1 MALSDIL
8 NKGACGLD
16 TQRGF
21 NTSKGCAI
29 PFKDITELWVT
40 PVGFEFDGT
49 REFNEAYVREV
60 QADGNLTV
68 LKNVQLFENQST
80 ENQFS
85 TSNRGFKELAI
96 EGIYEYKAHFEEDIW
111 FNTVLGSLE
120 GKRNKRVFL
129 VSNGSIFGTE
139 GATEKNYRGF
149 LAYSITRGIQMF
161 TQGTDAAKQYLEI
174 QFASKKEIDDRPVVL
189 SEDVLTFSTDD
200 IEPIVDVGLSFNI
213 QPVDGNSNLIVNAVN
228 TRGSEELSV
237 NGLEFNVTV
246 NDSLLQ
252 GIVPS
257 NNESP
262 YQIPLLM
269 TILSAG
275 DVVTVEL
282 RGVVDVQG
290 DCLYTSNKITTTVGA

>member
-49 REFNEAYVREV
+49 REFDEAYIREV
-60 QADGNLTV
+60 QANGNLTV

-189 SEDVLTFSTDD
+189 SEDILTFSTDD
-200 IEPIVDVGLSFNI
+200 IEPIVDVELTYNV
-213 QPVDGNSNLIVNAVN
+213 QPQDSDSALLVNVRNSRGNTSITGIDFA
-228 TRGSEELSV
+228 
-237 NGLEFNVTV
+237 FKITV
-246 NDSLLQ
+246 NDTVLNN
-252 GIVPS
+252 IVATS
-257 NNESP
+257 TGEP
-262 YQIPLLM
+262 YSIPLGLNPV
-269 TILSAG
+269 SSG
-275 DVVTVEL
+275 DTVKVEFSSIQ
-282 RGVVDVQG
+282 DIEG
-290 DCLYTSNKITTTVGA
+290 DCLYVSNSATTTVE